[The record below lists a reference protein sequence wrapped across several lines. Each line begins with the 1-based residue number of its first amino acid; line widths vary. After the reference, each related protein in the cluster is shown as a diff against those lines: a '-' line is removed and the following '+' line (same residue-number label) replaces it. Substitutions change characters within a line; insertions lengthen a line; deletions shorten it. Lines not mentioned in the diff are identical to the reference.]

1 MSIAA
6 LIASFG
12 RPLTVIR
19 YAAGAYGSNGAY
31 QPGATSTLSIVMSV
45 QPLNGRELM
54 LLPEGER
61 TKQYVRGYTNTQ
73 LYTAQQS
80 SSKKADRISVDGV
93 TFEVQKIEKWESASM
108 SIQPYW
114 KVVMAEVN
122 P

>member
-12 RPLTVIR
+12 RPLTVTR
-19 YAAGAYGSNGAY
+19 YAAGAYDSNGAY
-31 QPGATSTLSIVMSV
+31 QPGATSTINIIMSV
-45 QPLNGRELM
+45 QPLNGRELI

-73 LYTAQQS
+73 LYTAQQAA
-80 SSKKADRISVDGV
+80 SKKADQTSIDGV
-93 TFEVQKIEKWESASM
+93 TFEVQKVEKWEATNM
-108 SIQPYW
+108 NIQPYW
-114 KVVMAEVN
+114 KIVMAEVN